1 MGWCWG
7 LGEMSG
13 GGPPKCCPGS
23 RMLGS
28 WRLGPDL
35 QEGEERE
42 GWMERRSKC
51 SLQSGSGDKR
61 SIGRTWQGVGNGT
74 RGRGPLHGTGR
85 HRRSRHKEPRRGE
98 TFPKHPGKE
107 QTC

>member
-42 GWMERRSKC
+42 GWRGEANALC
-51 SLQSGSGDKR
+51 NLDLGINALLGA
-61 SIGRTWQGVGNGT
+61 
-74 RGRGPLHGTGR
+74 RGRGLGMGHGAGDPSTGLGR

>member
-42 GWMERRSKC
+42 GW
-51 SLQSGSGDKR
+51 
-61 SIGRTWQGVGNGT
+61 
-74 RGRGPLHGTGR
+74 
-85 HRRSRHKEPRRGE
+85 RGE
-98 TFPKHPGKE
+98 ANALCNLDLG
-107 QTC
+107 

>member
-35 QEGEERE
+35 QEGEERNGEEKQILSASWICGEMICWMHVVE
-42 GWMERRSKC
+42 GGG
-51 SLQSGSGDKR
+51 L
-61 SIGRTWQGVGNGT
+61 
-74 RGRGPLHGTGR
+74 GTGYR
-85 HRRSRHKEPRRGE
+85 AGDPSVGPGWHRLSLHTE
-98 TFPKHPGKE
+98 
-107 QTC
+107 

>member
-42 GWMERRSKC
+42 AWRGEANPLCRLDLGRNDLLGAQRR
-51 SLQSGSGDKR
+51 
-61 SIGRTWQGVGNGT
+61 VGNGT
-74 RGRGPLHGTGR
+74 QDKGPLHGTGTAQALSTQR
-85 HRRSRHKEPRRGE
+85 A
-98 TFPKHPGKE
+98 TL
-107 QTC
+107 Q